1 MTGKYAATTSVPVE
15 QSRAEV
21 EKVLSRWGAI
31 SFAYGWDQDRS
42 LVEFT
47 THNRRVRFVL
57 PLPDRKDPEFTQYKR
72 GEWGSVY
79 QRTPDAAAKL
89 WEQACRQRWRALV
102 LVIKAKLEAVEVGI
116 SEFEQEFLANIV
128 TFDGR
133 TVGQVLVPQLDMV
146 VAQGPMELMPGLR

>member
-1 MTGKYAATTSVPVE
+1 MTGRYAATTTVPVE

-21 EKVLSRWGAI
+21 EKVLTRWGAT
-31 SFAYGWDQDRS
+31 SFAYGWDQNRS
-42 LVEFT
+42 LIEFT

-57 PLPDRKDPEFTQYKR
+57 PLPDPKDPEFTEYRR
-72 GEWGSVY
+72 GDWGAV
-79 QRTPDAAAKL
+79 QRRTPDSARKL

-116 SEFEQEFLANIV
+116 SEFESEFLANIV

-133 TVGQVLVPQLDMV
+133 TIGQVLVPQLDSV
-146 VAQGPMELMPGLR
+146 VATGPLELLPGS